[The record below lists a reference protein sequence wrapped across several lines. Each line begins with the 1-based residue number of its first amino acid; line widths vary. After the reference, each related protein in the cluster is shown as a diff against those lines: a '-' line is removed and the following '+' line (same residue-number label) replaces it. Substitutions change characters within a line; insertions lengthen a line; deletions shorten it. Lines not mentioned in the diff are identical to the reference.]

1 MTTSQSY
8 DCCSSDGV
16 SFDNSP
22 ETFYVFI
29 VGNCEEYPE
38 NRREQGDLGLY
49 HEYLDA
55 GVPGDQ
61 VCYVKDD
68 DCTVTNCQ
76 VQLEA
81 FLQRIPTKKSS
92 STTTTTTTTF
102 LFYYGGHGIAKGFR
116 TIGGTWLYEQMC
128 RTVHQL
134 FHGDRVLFLIDCC
147 DSGNVSEHFP
157 SAVADSGPEF
167 HQCWVLFA
175 NAPPFIMASD
185 EGEEWVVT
193 NSWIRAMR
201 CATLPTLTTMME
213 FLADRLAVVLGDQGF
228 GYIQAYGSYSAA
240 WDPSTDRTW
249 MPRRTDL
256 LRHKEEILSW
266 PKLQHK
272 IPKEAQ
278 AIRQGG
284 CNVGDSVVYKHGGG
298 LIQYSS
304 LQHTP
309 PMWVFGKVIAE
320 VDPERVQV
328 QVHHP
333 SKPLEKWTVTT
344 KKTELISG
352 LWMGQQWSLTKSFY
366 KAQVQLAK
374 DWKYLHFSALSVDTQ
389 VTVQQPSNDEKTRE
403 AVVVDWRKFNWLPY
417 SHGTSQHLQQQQV
430 ADCIETE
437 QDDVEDEDSTDDGS
451 CTEDEEEE
459 ETSTGKPSSPSPK
472 SSHYFGPH
480 IPVRWCDTN
489 KCELIPLAH
498 VKSPTIRK
506 EAFQDDEGWDLSSLL
521 KRSER
526 LGPEQCKLEIEFWQH
541 QALLQSIKTAGKT
554 VINARQTFGRNV
566 KAYWPNEDKWYKAKT
581 IDQEPTS
588 LSLDMLASHARFPL
602 EGDFTALF
610 YDDDEQVL
618 SPTYY
623 IDKRRRLG
631 LCC

>member
-8 DCCSSDGV
+8 GCFSDGV

-76 VQLEA
+76 AQLEA

-92 STTTTTTTTF
+92 SSTTTTTTF

-157 SAVADSGPEF
+157 SVAADSSATDF

-228 GYIQAYGSYSAA
+228 GYIQAYGSYRTA
-240 WDPSTDRTW
+240 WDPSTDRSW

-256 LRHKEEILSW
+256 LRHKEELLSW

-320 VDPERVQV
+320 VDSERVQV

-374 DWKYLHFSALSVDTQ
+374 DWKYLHFSALSVDTP
-389 VTVQQPSNDEKTRE
+389 VTVQEPSND
-403 AVVVDWRKFNWLPY
+403 
-417 SHGTSQHLQQQQV
+417 
-430 ADCIETE
+430 CIDTE
-437 QDDVEDEDSTDDGS
+437 QDEVEDEDSTDDGS
-451 CTEDEEEE
+451 CTEEEEEEE
-459 ETSTGKPSSPSPK
+459 ETSTGKPSSSSPPK
-472 SSHYFGPH
+472 SLHYFGPH

-498 VKSPTIRK
+498 VISPTVRT
-506 EAFQDDEGWDLSSLL
+506 EAFQDDGGDLSALL

-566 KAYWPNEDKWYKAKT
+566 KAYWPNEEKWYKAKT